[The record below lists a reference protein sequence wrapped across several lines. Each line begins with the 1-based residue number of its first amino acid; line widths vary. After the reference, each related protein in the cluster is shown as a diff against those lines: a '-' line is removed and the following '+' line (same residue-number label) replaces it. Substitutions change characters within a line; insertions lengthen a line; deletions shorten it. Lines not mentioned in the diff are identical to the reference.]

1 MEDGSHHLIDSGV
14 YGLVLFDDLPQHNVG
29 HTTHVHRLPSPQTH
43 QILERTR
50 NRNSTQETEEVEGHE
65 QDVDGILK
73 GKGCAEEK
81 ETLETES
88 LP

>member
-1 MEDGSHHLIDSGV
+1 MADGGNNLIDSGV

-50 NRNSTQETEEVEGHE
+50 NRNSTEETEVEGHE
-65 QDVDGILK
+65 QDVDGRLN